1 MRRSL
6 RPCPWHTGPSPV
18 WGCDIGFILEWIESG
33 IEATFRA
40 MRDPTHHYLTHLVG
54 CARGAAVAL
63 GVVLAACGGDEDSSH
78 TAETLAD
85 TLVEADAPDVPA
97 DDAIAGDLLD
107 APAPDAPDT
116 SDPSDTGVP
125 IDTWV
130 TPPDRAPGER
140 APLTA
145 RCDDSEPA
153 RCLLPWPSSAFLAR
167 DASRP
172 TGVRLQLA
180 PDVLASDEGAAL
192 LEGDGFSRV
201 TPILTL
207 APTGLDPSSFVVR
220 VFVAEPGEGFGV
232 EVPIDTYV
240 AKGRDASDRDTLVG
254 YPLRPLRAASE
265 HLVIVESRRQGQGAA
280 PEPTSP
286 AHRAARIALGL
297 TPAENPSE
305 SARAAYFAPAREL
318 LHDTAI
324 DASRVVALW
333 DFVTRSADDPRERLR
348 ALADDARARVADG
361 RAALT
366 LTRVT
371 PGAAPPIAVVAEGH
385 IDGLV
390 DPTEDPALT
399 FGVPFRVV
407 VPTGDGDYRV
417 TLYGH
422 GTGGDV
428 GDTSF
433 DGLITGAGS
442 AKVNV
447 EIDGWT
453 GDTVAVAISGLLVPI
468 PGTDHL
474 VRRMR
479 RAIAGIA
486 AIQRAVHGPLGE
498 LLAAP
503 TLLDTPNP
511 AAGRRPL
518 AALPIWTGGS
528 LGGVIGCVYGHL
540 EPSIAGGVL
549 NVPGAAFTHWLA
561 RSSLG
566 GVLDLALDK
575 RYPAMVDQQLV
586 AAMSQS
592 LWDEVDGSQWADA
605 RAEPPIWLVQM
616 SVGDPVMPNNATAMV
631 ATAVGAT
638 MLIPDGVSPMVPVQG
653 LPHAPS
659 VVGRSALTE
668 FRTEETGPSAIHGFT
683 ARNSAAGAAAR
694 AQVEAF
700 IASLWAG
707 APTIT
712 LPEACLALP
721 APGVCD
727 FVAPAP

>member
-1 MRRSL
+1 M
-6 RPCPWHTGPSPV
+6 
-18 WGCDIGFILEWIESG
+18 
-33 IEATFRA
+33 
-40 MRDPTHHYLTHLVG
+40 
-54 CARGAAVAL
+54 
-63 GVVLAACGGDEDSSH
+63 LAACGADEDSPRD
-78 TAETLAD
+78 AETLPD
-85 TLVEADAPDVPA
+85 TLVDVDAPDVPD
-97 DDAIAGDLLD
+97 DDAIIGELLD
-107 APAPDAPDT
+107 APAPDANDAPDT
-116 SDPSDTGVP
+116 PDTGDP
-125 IDTWV
+125 TDTWV
-130 TPPDRAPGER
+130 APPDRAPGVR

-153 RCLLPWPSSAFLAR
+153 RCLLPWPSSAFLAL
-167 DASRP
+167 DPSRP
-172 TGVRLQLA
+172 SGVRVELA
-180 PDVLASDEGAAL
+180 ADVLASDEGAAL

-207 APTGLDPSSFVVR
+207 APAGLDPASLVVR
-220 VFVAEPGEGFGV
+220 VFVAEPGADFGV

-240 AKGRDASDRDTLVG
+240 ARGRDASDRDTLVG

-265 HLVIVESRRQGQGAA
+265 HLVVIEAPGEGQGPLADLG
-280 PEPTSP
+280 TP
-286 AHRAARIALGL
+286 AQRAALIALGL
-297 TPAENPSE
+297 APAESPAQA
-305 SARAAYFAPAREL
+305 ARAAYFAPAREL
-318 LHDTAI
+318 LREHAPALDPT
-324 DASRVVALW
+324 RVVALW
-333 DFVTRSADDPRERLR
+333 DFVTRSADDPRQRLR
-348 ALADDARARVADG
+348 ALADDARARVDDG

-371 PGAAPPIAVVAEGH
+371 PGAAPPIAVVVEGR

-474 VRRMR
+474 VSRMR

-503 TLLDTPNP
+503 TLLDGPNP

-592 LWDEVDGSQWADA
+592 LWDEVDGAQWADA

-638 MLIPDGVSPMVPVQG
+638 QLIPDGAAPMVPVEG
-653 LPHAPS
+653 LARAPS

-700 IASLWAG
+700 IATLWAG

-712 LPEACLALP
+712 IPEACLARP
-721 APGVCD
+721 EPGICD
-727 FVAPAP
+727 FATPD